1 MDEIDFNTYNFKEKK
16 GRKLNRFFLVA
27 GLIVIM
33 WIIFNTSLFT
43 REFEFQNDL
52 ADKKSESDSVWFKK
66 FTSLLFFSQNRA
78 EEIDTDYV
86 MPDKEPNRLN
96 VLILGIRGEDD
107 ENAEEAGALL
117 TDTIMVFSHD
127 QLTKRS
133 SLISIPRDLY
143 VKIGS
148 DKNKINSAYEYGLY
162 KKSGT
167 DYVKKLISQITGA
180 YIDNVIVV
188 DFSSFEKLI
197 DQLGGIDVTLAK
209 PFKEE
214 SQWGYVFELPV
225 GENHLK
231 GKDALYYAR
240 SRYSTSDFDRAS
252 RQQQILFAIKTKLT
266 ELKIIS
272 DPIKILSVVN
282 ILGQNIKIDINIW
295 NIKEVIDL
303 GREIDTSPAVFKKQV
318 LSVDNFLYQTVGPN
332 GEYILLP
339 NGDNFEQVK
348 LLFQE
353 ILK

>member
-1 MDEIDFNTYNFKEKK
+1 
-16 GRKLNRFFLVA
+16 
-27 GLIVIM
+27 M

-148 DKNKINSAYEYGLY
+148 DKNKINRL
-162 KKSGT
+162 
-167 DYVKKLISQITGA
+167 DHR
-180 YIDNVIVV
+180 
-188 DFSSFEKLI
+188 
-197 DQLGGIDVTLAK
+197 
-209 PFKEE
+209 
-214 SQWGYVFELPV
+214 
-225 GENHLK
+225 NH
-231 GKDALYYAR
+231 
-240 SRYSTSDFDRAS
+240 
-252 RQQQILFAIKTKLT
+252 I
-266 ELKIIS
+266 
-272 DPIKILSVVN
+272 
-282 ILGQNIKIDINIW
+282 
-295 NIKEVIDL
+295 
-303 GREIDTSPAVFKKQV
+303 
-318 LSVDNFLYQTVGPN
+318 
-332 GEYILLP
+332 
-339 NGDNFEQVK
+339 
-348 LLFQE
+348 
-353 ILK
+353 